1 MARTEFVRGLKC
13 KKCGRMDVPPFSHHC
28 CQSCG
33 AYIIEGYDKQ
43 DGWTL
48 TKDASVITIK
58 VTHKLFK
65 DILEEV

>member
-1 MARTEFVRGLKC
+1 MARTEFLRGIKC
-13 KKCGRMDVPPFSHHC
+13 KKCGNMDIPPFAHHC

-33 AYIIEGYDKQ
+33 AFVVEGYNKK
-43 DGWTL
+43 DGWIIA
-48 TKDASVITIK
+48 KDASLITIK